1 MTVLLVICML
11 LAFVGIDYFV
21 REHGR
26 RLRLKHDRQTREAIL
41 NDAVRLEFNDEAR
54 SLKRVEVPEPRAR
67 ILAVDDEA
75 VVLDSFRRILVLEGY
90 SIDTVQSGPEAL
102 SLVQRHDY
110 DFVFTDLKM
119 PNMDGVEVVKAVK
132 HLRPDVDMV
141 VITGYG
147 TIETA
152 VETMQHGACEYVQKP
167 FTADELGEFVNRLL
181 VKRQARLEAL
191 RQPTVRV
198 VSPGQAEDTPV
209 NEYCVPGGSFIAP
222 GHTWVRIEPDGH
234 VRVGID
240 DFANKALGAIGAVV
254 LPRPGT
260 QVRRGEPLFS
270 LQRGAEAVQFLA
282 PVGGKVQDAN
292 ASVAAEPSRI
302 SHSPY
307 KEGWVCRIEPAD
319 LTEELATLLIGR
331 PVVAWYG
338 EEINRL
344 QAAKAAQGD
353 PAQPLPWAVLQP
365 AFLAAAA
372 REPAGA
378 GKA

>member
-1 MTVLLVICML
+1 MTVLLVVFML
-11 LAFVGIDYFV
+11 LAFVGIDYVV
-21 REHGR
+21 RDLAVR
-26 RLRLKHDRQTREAIL
+26 SKQKRERAERAAIL
-41 NDAVRLEFNDEAR
+41 DTSVRIEFAGEVK
-54 SLKRVEVPEPRAR
+54 SLKRVALPKARAR
-67 ILAVDDEA
+67 ILAVDDEG

-90 SIDTVQSGPEAL
+90 DIDTVETGPEAL
-102 SLVQRHDY
+102 TLVQRNDY

-119 PNMDGVEVVKAVK
+119 PGMDGVEVVKAVK

-198 VSPGQAEDTPV
+198 VSPGQAEDTPI

-240 DFANKALGAIGAVV
+240 DFANKALGLIGGVE

-260 QVRRGEPLFS
+260 EVRRGEPLFAFK
-270 LQRGAEAVQFLA
+270 RGAETVRFLA
-282 PVGGKVQDAN
+282 PVGGKVLDAN
-292 ASVAAEPSRI
+292 ASVVTDSSRI

-307 KEGWVCRIEPAD
+307 KEGWVCRIEPSD
-319 LTEELATLLIGR
+319 LTAELATLLIGR

-338 EEINRL
+338 EEIARL
-344 QAAKAAQGD
+344 QAAKAAQAD
-353 PAQPLPWAVLQP
+353 SAQLLPWAVLQQ
-365 AFLAAAA
+365 AFLAAAE

-378 GKA
+378 GK